1 MGIDRRQWTARAPG
15 PTGLRARIEQV
26 AELVEPV
33 ELPPPSEEPEA
44 DAPIDLALQEVEE
57 PAPAPAAPQ
66 PGSGILADVP
76 HWRTNPAAFASRLDA
91 SAEAD
96 PDPAAWDEDAGE
108 PADPFVDDA

>member
-1 MGIDRRQWTARAPG
+1 MGIDRRQWTARTPG

-33 ELPPPSEEPEA
+33 ELPPPAEEPEA
-44 DAPIDLALQEVEE
+44 EAPLDDAVPEAEE
-57 PAPAPAAPQ
+57 PAPAAPL

-91 SAEAD
+91 SSEAD
-96 PDPAAWDEDAGE
+96 PDPAAWDEDALE
-108 PADPFVDDA
+108 PADPSVDVA